1 MREEVRSDRKS
12 PRLWVWIGV
21 IAAVA
26 LVTGTTAAL
35 LLAPSTPQRTFTV
48 MAYHWGFAV
57 YDENGNEVPQ
67 IEVAPGTQV
76 TLEIL
81 SGASLD
87 HGAHHEMME
96 RTIEEWADNPEYGGK
111 TALELHEL
119 MEEAETAGLND
130 HLVTIA
136 ELGVSVPTDHESSDP
151 VRVTFVAD
159 QTGTFDIRCMGLC
172 GWGHHLMVL
181 GGGLV
186 VS

>member
-1 MREEVRSDRKS
+1 MREEVVSERKL
-12 PRLWVWIGV
+12 PRRWVWVGI
-21 IAAVA
+21 IAAVT
-26 LVTGTTAAL
+26 LVTGSTAAFL
-35 LLAPSTPQRTFTV
+35 WAPSAPQRTFTV
-48 MAYHWGFAV
+48 MAYHWGFAIL
-57 YDENGNEVPQ
+57 DENGNEVPQ
-67 IEVAPGTQV
+67 IDVAPGTQV

-87 HGAHHEMME
+87 HEAHHEMME
-96 RTIEEWADNPEYGGK
+96 RTIAAWADNSEYGGK
-111 TALELHEL
+111 TAMELHEL
-119 MEEAETAGLND
+119 MEEAEAAGLND

-136 ELGVSVPTDHESSDP
+136 EFGVSVATDHESSEP

-181 GGGLV
+181 EGGLV